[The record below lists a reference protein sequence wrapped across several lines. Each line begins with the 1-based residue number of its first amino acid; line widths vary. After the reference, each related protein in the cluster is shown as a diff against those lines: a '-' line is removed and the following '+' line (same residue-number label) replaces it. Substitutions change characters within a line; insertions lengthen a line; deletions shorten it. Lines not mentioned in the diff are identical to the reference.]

1 VIRYSK
7 RLPWDL
13 AENAL
18 ARAIAARTAPYVDLS
33 EANPTRAGLSPDF
46 DLGVLANPRALRYEP
61 HPKGAFLARE
71 AVAAYYGES
80 RGAAVDPAHIVLT
93 ASTSEAYALL
103 FKLLCDPGDSLLV
116 PEPSYPLFGYLTAL
130 ESVRAVPY
138 PLRWD
143 GEWHLDPEAV
153 LAAAGPTT
161 RAIVLVSPG
170 NPTGAYLKEN
180 ELRGLAQVC
189 ERTGCALICDEVFAD
204 FPRGPDPRRVST
216 TAGHEPVLTFTLSGL
231 SKVAG
236 LPQLK
241 LGWCVVSGPLDEVH
255 GALSRLE
262 LVADSYLSVG
272 TPVQLAAPSLLD
284 LRQPYQ
290 RRVLGRIEANLFALT
305 HARGAEAPWDILP
318 AEAGWSAILAVPSA
332 RTEEEW
338 ALRLLDAG
346 VLVQPGYFY
355 DFPRG
360 SHLVVSLLPP
370 EREFARAAEILART
384 LG

>member
-7 RLPWDL
+7 RLDWDL

-18 ARAIAARTAPYVDLS
+18 AKAIAARRDPYIDLS
-33 EANPTRAGLSPDF
+33 EANPTRAGLVPDI

-61 HPKGAFLARE
+61 HPKGAFVARE

-80 RGAAVDPAHIVLT
+80 RGAAVDPERIVLT

-103 FKLLCDPGDSLLV
+103 FKLLCDPGDTVLV

-161 RAIVLVSPG
+161 RAIVIVSPG
-170 NPTGAYLKEN
+170 NPTGAYLKES
-180 ELRGLAQVC
+180 ELRGLTTAC
-189 ERTGCALICDEVFAD
+189 ERAGCALICDEVFAD
-204 FPRGPDPRRVST
+204 FPRHPDPRRVST
-216 TAGHEPVLTFTLSGL
+216 TAGHESQLTFTLSGL
-231 SKVAG
+231 SKVCG
-236 LPQLK
+236 LPQMK
-241 LGWCVVSGPLDEVH
+241 LGWCVVSGPLEEVT

-262 LVADSYLSVG
+262 LVADSYLSVS
-272 TPVQLAAPSLLD
+272 TPVQLAAPSLLA
-284 LRQPYQ
+284 LRQAFQ
-290 RRVLGRIEANLFALT
+290 RRVLDRIEANLFALA
-305 HARGAEAPWDILP
+305 HARRPDAAWNVLP
-318 AEAGWSAILAVPSA
+318 GEAGWSAILAVPSA
-332 RTEEEW
+332 GSEEEW
-338 ALRLLDAG
+338 ALRLLDGG

-355 DFPRG
+355 DFPQG
-360 SHLVVSLLPP
+360 SYLVVSLLPP
-370 EREFARAAEILART
+370 EREFAKAAGIVARIL
-384 LG
+384 G

>member
-18 ARAIAARTAPYVDLS
+18 ARALAARSDRYIDLS
-33 EANPTRAGLSPDF
+33 EANPTRAGLVPDV
-46 DLGVLANPRALRYEP
+46 DLGLLANPRALRYEP
-61 HPKGAFLARE
+61 HPKGAFVARE

-80 RGAAVDPAHIVLT
+80 RGAAVDPERIVLT

-103 FKLLCDPGDSLLV
+103 FKLLCDPGDSVLV

-138 PLRWD
+138 ALRWD

-170 NPTGAYLKEN
+170 NPTGAYLKES
-180 ELRGLAQVC
+180 ELRGLSAVC
-189 ERTGCALICDEVFAD
+189 ERIGCALICDEVFAD

-241 LGWCVVSGPLDEVH
+241 LGWCVVSGPLDEVN

-262 LVADSYLSVG
+262 LVADSYLSVS
-272 TPVQLAAPSLLD
+272 TPVQLAAPSLLA
-284 LRQPYQ
+284 LREPYQ
-290 RRVLGRIEANLFALT
+290 RRVCDRIEANLFALS
-305 HARGAEAPWDILP
+305 HARGAGAPWDIVP

-332 RTEEEW
+332 RSEEEW

-355 DFPRG
+355 DFPGG
-360 SHLVVSLLPP
+360 SHLVASLLPP